1 MSDVKYTGFAAIYQ
15 IEQEKL
21 KREKDGIEGPA
32 KTAGP
37 EIIAGPAE
45 IASPANR
52 RTDPR
57 QIAGPAEIASPAKI
71 ASAAKIAEP
80 DADILAGLP
89 EGKGFLKLYYQLID
103 HLFPQLDPKEQT
115 VYLHLYRLSWGFG
128 KPTIFISNPRLASRT
143 GMSVRGLHDVT
154 NRLIGKKLLVK
165 VRQVIEP
172 GAEQGIEWSIAIPA
186 GLAKIAGQENF
197 AGQAKSAAIIDKDLK
212 ESNKREMAAPDYK
225 TCPDCQGS
233 GFWYPEGNE
242 KGVAKCKHARLA
254 EGE

>member
-21 KREKDGIEGPA
+21 KREKDAESPA
-32 KTAGP
+32 IIAGQ

-45 IASPANR
+45 IASPENR
-52 RTDPR
+52 RTEVR
-57 QIAGPAEIASPAKI
+57 QIAGPAEIASPAII

-80 DADILAGLP
+80 SADILAGLP

-154 NRLIGKKLLVK
+154 NRLIGKKLLIK

-186 GLAKIAGQENF
+186 GLAEIAGQENF
-197 AGQAKSAAIIDKDLK
+197 AGQAKSAAIIEKAFK
-212 ESNKREMAAPDYK
+212 ENNKRKTSAAPDYK
-225 TCPDCQGS
+225 NCPDCQGS
-233 GFWYPEGNE
+233 GFWYPEGIE
-242 KGVAKCKHARLA
+242 KGVAKCKHGRM
-254 EGE
+254 GK